1 MRTTLI
7 WLIAVCGIALSQSA
21 FSQIGFAQQGET
33 HTPEKGSTAEIKKA
47 RWSFEANPKLP
58 NVLILG
64 DSISIGYTLG
74 VRKQLKEKA
83 NVFRP
88 SNKNGTR
95 PENCSGTINGVKQ
108 IDRWLALREKW
119 DLIHFNWGLHD
130 LKHVHPESGRNS
142 NSFKDPRQAEPEA
155 YRKNL
160 EAIVEKLQAT
170 GAKLIFAT
178 TTPYPAGCKPARKPA
193 DVDLYN
199 GIAIEIM
206 SANNIQINDL
216 HALIDGQL
224 GTLQQKV
231 NVHFNNAGNKVLGK
245 QVAAVI
251 ATALENIKTGQ

>member
-1 MRTTLI
+1 MRTPLI
-7 WLIAVCGIALSQSA
+7 WLIVVCGITLSQSA
-21 FSQIGFAQQGET
+21 FSQIGFAQQVET
-33 HTPEKGSTAEIKKA
+33 HKPEKGSTAEKKKA

-95 PENCSGTINGVKQ
+95 PENCSGTVNGVEQ
-108 IDRWLALREKW
+108 IDRWLTQQDKW

-130 LKHVHPESGRNS
+130 LKHVHPKTGDNS

-160 EAIVEKLQAT
+160 EAIVKKLKAT

-178 TTPYPAGCKPARKPA
+178 TTPYPAGCKPARSPA

-199 GIAIEIM
+199 GIALKIM

-216 HALIDGQL
+216 HALVDGQL

-231 NVHFNNAGNKVLGK
+231 NVHFNKAGNEVLGK
-245 QVAAVI
+245 QVASVI
-251 ATALENIKTGQ
+251 AAALDNIKTGQ